1 MLTECFISRM
11 LCFFKSHLNEV
22 IEDTQSFVLEG
33 CKITNDYL
41 FDMTDLEVSSFLLSS
56 SQMRAL
62 LGPSVS
68 LLSG

>member
-1 MLTECFISRM
+1 M